1 MHTKDFL
8 AGELEKAGL
17 TEMAEKARQGLYHD
31 YLSPLPFPEMQ
42 LDADLVA
49 AIKAGN
55 DAAAALRARHHE
67 GEFDASMEESDE
79 WAASPDGREA
89 LGQLLG
95 KK

>member
-17 TEMAEKARQGLYHD
+17 PAMAEKARKGLYHD
-31 YLSPLPFPEMQ
+31 YLSPLDFPEME
-42 LDADLVA
+42 LDRDLVE

-55 DAAAALRARHHE
+55 EAAAALRARHHE

-79 WAASPDGREA
+79 WAQSPEGRAA
-89 LGQLLG
+89 LGGLLG